1 MSQLRLRVSIC
12 YRLLPVAK
20 CFTCLDIDPFCYTA
34 DDPFT
39 LKDCQQFGDILHII
53 LWKGRHEVNLSKL
66 AVGNL
71 ALNLVNYSVLHIDI
85 GLILVGM
92 IANISD
98 CKDTIFLSN
107 NNVFSLENKFSWLKK
122 ASLLS
127 FKLHL
132 HKILF
137 VVSTF

>member
-1 MSQLRLRVSIC
+1 
-12 YRLLPVAK
+12 Y
-20 CFTCLDIDPFCYTA
+20 
-34 DDPFT
+34 
-39 LKDCQQFGDILHII
+39 
-53 LWKGRHEVNLSKL
+53 LSKL
-66 AVGNL
+66 TMSNL

-92 IANISD
+92 IANISVR
-98 CKDTIFLSN
+98 KDTIFLSI
-107 NNVFSLENKFSWLKK
+107 NNVFSLEIKFSWLKK

-127 FKLHL
+127 FELYL

>member
-1 MSQLRLRVSIC
+1 M
-12 YRLLPVAK
+12 
-20 CFTCLDIDPFCYTA
+20 
-34 DDPFT
+34 

-98 CKDTIFLSN
+98 RKDTIFLSN
-107 NNVFSLENKFSWLKK
+107 NNEFSLEIMFFGEKGSLFCCENTRKPTKTHEIVTFAYSVIDYCPFS
-122 ASLLS
+122 ACG
-127 FKLHL
+127 
-132 HKILF
+132 
-137 VVSTF
+137 

>member
-1 MSQLRLRVSIC
+1 MGTWVEKPRRFAAVAPVEMITALSLLAISDTSSKAEGYRTPKRVLRAL
-12 YRLLPVAK
+12 
-20 CFTCLDIDPFCYTA
+20 T
-34 DDPFT
+34 
-39 LKDCQQFGDILHII
+39 
-53 LWKGRHEVNLSKL
+53 EVNLSKL

-92 IANISD
+92 ITNISD
-98 CKDTIFLSN
+98 CKNTIFLSN
-107 NNVFSLENKFSWLKK
+107 NNVFSLEIKFSWLKK

-127 FKLHL
+127 FELHF